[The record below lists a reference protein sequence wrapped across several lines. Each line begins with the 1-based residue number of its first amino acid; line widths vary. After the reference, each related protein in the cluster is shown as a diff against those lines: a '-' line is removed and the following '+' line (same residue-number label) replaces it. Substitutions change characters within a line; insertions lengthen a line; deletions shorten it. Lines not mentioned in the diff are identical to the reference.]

1 MAQIIVRGLEE
12 EVKTRLREMA
22 KRHGRSLESEVR
34 EILRDAVKDEG
45 TQPRKL
51 SSEMVALFAKVGLK
65 RREKIKE
72 LRNFR
77 LQVPDFSTWK

>member
-1 MAQIIVRGLEE
+1 MAQIIVRRLEE

-22 KRHGRSLESEVR
+22 RQHGRSLESEVR
-34 EILRDAVKDEG
+34 EILCDAVKDEG

-51 SSEMVALFAKVGLK
+51 SSEMAALFAKVGLK
-65 RREKIKE
+65 RGEKIKE

-77 LQVPDFSTWK
+77 LQVPDFSKWK